1 MKFED
6 YSILIQCFLGISLIL
21 IIFFPI
27 HIPHN
32 IARFFVS
39 TLGIS
44 TILTIAVL
52 LFLMKQPLTTLLFV
66 LLAFIILCC
75 SYVSKK
81 INHGRFNKVQYTPV
95 NRNSEP
101 QENNHAPTITLEEQI
116 ILRMAPI
123 EKIHNN
129 RYIQSSFKP
138 TYSKLNSASHI

>member
-1 MKFED
+1 MKFGD
-6 YSILIQCFLGISLIL
+6 YSIIIQCFLGISLIL
-21 IIFFPI
+21 IILFPI

-52 LFLMKQPLTTLLFV
+52 LFLIKQPLTTLLFL
-66 LLAFIILCC
+66 LLAFIILCR

-81 INHGRFNKVQYTPV
+81 INHGRSNKVQYTPI
-95 NRNSEP
+95 NKNSEP
-101 QENNHAPTITLEEQI
+101 LKDNHAPTITLEEQV
-116 ILRMAPI
+116 ILQMAPI

-129 RYIQSSFKP
+129 HYIQSSFKP
-138 TYSKLNSASHI
+138 TYSKLNSASLI